1 MFARQPERV
10 AQPLRFVLDGRDVEG
25 VEGDTVASALL
36 ALGVRAFRRNPATG
50 EARGPFCLIGAC
62 FECLVEIDG
71 LPGRR
76 ACLTTLR
83 AGMRVNRAAM
93 EPGAAISGP

>member
-10 AQPLRFVLDGRDVEG
+10 AQPLRFLLDGRDVEG

-50 EARGPFCLIGAC
+50 EARGPS
-62 FECLVEIDG
+62 V
-71 LPGRR
+71 
-76 ACLTTLR
+76 
-83 AGMRVNRAAM
+83 
-93 EPGAAISGP
+93 

>member
-1 MFARQPERV
+1 MFVRQPERI

-36 ALGVRAFRRNPATG
+36 ALGVQTFRRDPATG

-76 ACLTTLR
+76 ACLTTVR
-83 AGMRVNRAAM
+83 AGMRVNRAATD
-93 EPGAAISGP
+93 PGAAIGGR